1 MSIIDRLMIGQV
13 IKDFG
18 HVQERQWLIGKKTQS
33 VLLVRKKEKYQ
44 LVLKSLIVSWVGFSV
59 TYHELDL
66 DEAYQLRDYINQI
79 EVLIKD
85 QTRIDNAVTQ

>member
-44 LVLKSLIVSWVGFSV
+44 LVLKSLIVRWVGFSV